1 MNADWVDVRGAPSVE
16 AVQQAIAAVPV
27 PTGSVLV
34 DSLEPLHPGLIV
46 VFVYSRAD
54 HPTGQRA
61 LSRALY
67 EHLVATTTW
76 DVEVTDGETDA
87 VVAARRTT

>member
-1 MNADWVDVRGAPSVE
+1 MNEDWVDVWGAPSVE
-16 AVQQAIAAVPV
+16 AVQQAIAAVPTTDDGAV
-27 PTGSVLV
+27 DVGPTSV
-34 DSLEPLHPGLIV
+34 EPGMITV
-46 VFVYSRAD
+46 RVYHN